1 MKTKLILVLCMIMP
15 IITFGQEKKENAGK
29 LKEVSISPAIFSER
43 SRAMPALSEEESESI
58 ENYLSRNV
66 IYPERAVKAIKQ
78 GTAMVKFVVSPKGE
92 ISDFKVTNSVSAEI
106 DDEVIRVL
114 KTTAGMWIPGYFN
127 GEPVAEEK
135 EVSVVFKLTEL
146 GKYYDFIVLGQKFFS
161 KGADMFFMKSNY
173 QKAIKYYDQGI
184 VLLPKDKGL
193 LLMRGMAR
201 YESGDTKGA
210 CQDWTRLKDL
220 GGMAG
225 NIYLNNLCDYK
236 GYAELVSILEK

>member
-1 MKTKLILVLCMIMP
+1 MKTKLILVLCMIIS

-29 LKEVSISPAIFSER
+29 LNEVSISPAIFSQR
-43 SRAMPALSEEESESI
+43 SRAMPALSEEKSESL

-66 IYPERAVKAIKQ
+66 IYPEQAVNAFKQ
-78 GTAMVKFVVSPKGE
+78 GTVMVKFVVSPKGE

-114 KTTAGMWIPGYFN
+114 LTTAGMWIPGYFN

-135 EVSVVFKLTEL
+135 EVSVVFKLSEL
-146 GKYYDFIVLGQKFFS
+146 GKFYDFAYLGQKYFS
-161 KGADMFFMKSNY
+161 KGSEIFFIKNNA
-173 QKAIKYYDQGI
+173 QKALKFYDQGI
-184 VLLPKDKGL
+184 TLLPRDQGL

-210 CQDWTRLKDL
+210 CQDWTRLKEL
-220 GGMAG
+220 GGMTS
-225 NIYLNNLCDYK
+225 NIYLNNLCGYK
-236 GYAELVSILEK
+236 GYAELVSLLEK